1 MTIWSSFKDFV
12 ARIAGEDQR
21 AQNLRE
27 EELKLAAAA
36 LLINA
41 ASVDGHFDPE
51 ERTKLKQ
58 LLKTRFAL
66 EGDGLK
72 QVLGE
77 AEAWEHESVDLYSFT
92 SVLARELDQ
101 DGRKRIVEMLWE
113 IAYADGVLHEFES
126 NLVWRSAE
134 LLGVSDRD
142 RIALRKAVESRL

>member
-1 MTIWSSFKDFV
+1 MTIWSSFKHFV
-12 ARIAGEDQR
+12 DRIAGEDQR
-21 AQNLRE
+21 AQNLRD

-51 ERTKLKQ
+51 ERTKLKE
-58 LLKTRFAL
+58 LLKSRFEL

-77 AEAWEHESVDLYSFT
+77 AAAWEQDSVDLYSFT